1 MIKKSIKEKL
11 KEHYLNNPND
21 KKRVR
26 ELERT
31 LKIPLPSVIRYCQEL
46 IQEEILTIER
56 IGTVKLFI
64 ANKASKEYIFEKK
77 IHNLRKINESKMVE
91 YMKQQL
97 SNPGIILFGSFSKGE
112 DDENS
117 DIDLYI
123 ETLSKKKLN
132 LEKFEKIFNKKIQIF
147 QYENLHEVPNK
158 NLANNILN
166 GIIINKNVEVF

>member
-1 MIKKSIKEKL
+1 MIKKSIKEKI
-11 KEHYLNNPND
+11 KEYYLDNPNV

-31 LKIPLPSVIRYCQEL
+31 LKVPLPSVIKYCKEL
-46 IQEEILTIER
+46 IEEKILIIEQ
-56 IGTVKLFI
+56 IGNVKFFI
-64 ANKASKEYIFEKK
+64 ANKTSKEYILEKK
-77 IHNLRKINESKMVE
+77 LNNLRKIYDSKIVE
-91 YMKQQL
+91 YMKQEL

-123 ETLSKKKLN
+123 ETISKKKIK
-132 LEKFEKIFNKKIQIF
+132 LEKFEKYFNKKIQIF
-147 QYENLHEVPNK
+147 QYKSLHDIPNK

-166 GIIINKNVEVF
+166 GIVINKNIEVF